1 MERPNIS
8 LVIPTYQ
15 RRASLLR
22 ALAALRTQTMSPA
35 EYEVVVVID
44 GSTDGTV
51 EAVSCLETP
60 YRLRTVAQSNRGRA
74 AARNVGIDAAAG
86 ELIVFLDDDMEAS
99 VGLLEAHWRAH
110 AESGRRAVV
119 GAAPIVFA
127 PGAPP
132 LLDYKAR
139 GFRLRLATLGSPGFR
154 LRFRDVYAGNL
165 SIRRDLLLEVGAFDE
180 AFSIY
185 GHEDYELALRL
196 AQAGVELV
204 FSPEAVAHQHY
215 EKTFAGLAGD
225 GIERGRTAVLLAGK
239 HPEVAEQLKLGTFE
253 RETRKWRAL
262 RSSLL
267 AFTRLFPITS
277 RLVIV
282 FMGWLERR
290 HPPRLDR
297 YYTMALDYFYWVG
310 AQAAMRETRGASA
323 RSSRSTITLSSMSDR

>member
-1 MERPNIS
+1 MESPNIS

-22 ALAALRTQTMSPA
+22 ALAALRTQTISPA

-44 GSTDGTV
+44 GSSDGTA
-51 EAVSCLETP
+51 EAVRHLETP
-60 YRLRTVAQSNRGRA
+60 YRLRTIEQTNRGRA
-74 AARNVGIDAAAG
+74 AARNAGIDAAAG

-99 VGLLEAHWRAH
+99 AGLLEAHWSAH
-110 AESGRRAVV
+110 AGSGRRAVL
-119 GAAPIVFA
+119 GAAPIVLG

-132 LLDYKAR
+132 LVGFKAR
-139 GFRLRLATLGSPGFR
+139 GFRCRLGTLASPGYR

-196 AQAGVELV
+196 DKAGVELV

-215 EKTFAGLAGD
+215 EKTFAALAHD
-225 GIERGRTAVLLAGK
+225 GIARGRTAMLLAGK
-239 HPEVAEQLKLGTFE
+239 HPEVAEQLKLATFE

-262 RSSLL
+262 RSGLL
-267 AFTRLFPITS
+267 ALSRYVPITS

-290 HPPRLDR
+290 RPTRLDR

-310 AQAAMRETRGASA
+310 AQAAMRGTSDPSA
-323 RSSRSTITLSSMSDR
+323 RNNRSTITLSGMADR